1 MSTPFKTQSGYSST
15 GKLLHWV
22 IAILVLSQFV
32 VSWLM
37 PDVKMRMVSELV
49 NLHLSIGILIL
60 AAMAIRFVHRLAHP
74 VPIEMIGSPR
84 WERVTALATHL
95 AIYFILLVGP
105 FLGWASA
112 SAHDVPVTFFGL
124 VTLPALASPRARW
137 ALTAGDLHT
146 YMMWTLL
153 GLITLHVL
161 AALYHH
167 FVRHDGVL
175 RRMLPHHA

>member
-1 MSTPFKTQSGYSST
+1 MPAGYGAT

-22 IAILVLSQFV
+22 IALLVLSQFV

-37 PDVKMRMVSELV
+37 PDVKMRTVSALV
-49 NLHLSIGILIL
+49 NFHLSLGILIL
-60 AAMAIRFVHRLAHP
+60 AVMAIRFVHRLAHP

-95 AIYFILLVGP
+95 AIYFILLVAP

-112 SAHDVPVTFFGL
+112 SAHDVPVTLFGL
-124 VTLPALASPRARW
+124 VTLPALAAPRTRW
-137 ALTAGDLHT
+137 ALTAGDVHVF
-146 YMMWTLL
+146 MMWTLL
-153 GLITLHVL
+153 GLITLHVV

-167 FVRHDGVL
+167 FARHDGVL
-175 RRMLPHHA
+175 RRMLPSS

>member
-1 MSTPFKTQSGYSST
+1 VSTPIKIPAGYSTT

-22 IAILVLSQFV
+22 VAILVLSQFV

-37 PDVKMRMVSELV
+37 PDVKMQTVSALV
-49 NLHLSIGILIL
+49 NFHLSLGFLVL
-60 AAMAIRFVHRLAHP
+60 AVMAIRFVHRLAHP

-84 WERVTALATHL
+84 WERVTALAVHL

-124 VTLPALASPRARW
+124 VTLPALAVPRARW
-137 ALTAGDLHT
+137 ALTAGDVHMF
-146 YMMWTLL
+146 MMWTLL
-153 GLITLHVL
+153 GLIALHVL
-161 AALYHH
+161 AVLYHQ
-167 FVRHDGVL
+167 FVRQDGLL
-175 RRMLPHHA
+175 RRMLPQRA